1 MASGRCRHHGKSLS
15 LYTDR
20 AALLRRLRRIEG
32 QVRGLQ
38 EMVEGERY
46 CVDILTQVAAC
57 RAALSRVALIL
68 FEGHLR
74 GCLKEAFQEGKE
86 EEALAEVRELLDL
99 YLGRGAV

>member
-1 MASGRCRHHGKSLS
+1 LS
-15 LYTDR
+15 PLTDR

-38 EMVEGERY
+38 EMVEKERY
-46 CVDILTQVAAC
+46 CVDILIQVAAC
-57 RAALSRVALIL
+57 RAALSRVALLL

-74 GCLKEAFQEGKE
+74 GCLKEAFQEGRE
-86 EEALAEVRELLDL
+86 EEAMAEVRELLGL